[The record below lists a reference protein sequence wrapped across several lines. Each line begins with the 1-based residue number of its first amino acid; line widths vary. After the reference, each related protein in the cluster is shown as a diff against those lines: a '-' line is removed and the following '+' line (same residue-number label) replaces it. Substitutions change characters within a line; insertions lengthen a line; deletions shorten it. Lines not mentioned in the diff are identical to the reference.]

1 MLEQWDTAEGY
12 GVLSEKANVR
22 FQGPKQG
29 SDMLGGGVDLESRM
43 RRERRRSK
51 NKINRGKKKVIL
63 VIEGKKKKEIKC
75 VLTWIN
81 EELVD

>member
-29 SDMLGGGVDLESRM
+29 SDMLCGGVDLESRM
-43 RRERRRSK
+43 RRERRSK
-51 NKINRGKKKVIL
+51 NKINRGKKKL
-63 VIEGKKKKEIKC
+63 SWSLKGKKRRK
-75 VLTWIN
+75 
-81 EELVD
+81 

>member
-29 SDMLGGGVDLESRM
+29 SDMLSGGVDLELRAKKKFDLGQG
-43 RRERRRSK
+43 RER
-51 NKINRGKKKVIL
+51 
-63 VIEGKKKKEIKC
+63 KEM
-75 VLTWIN
+75 VSWPG
-81 EELVD
+81 